1 MNPSNLCDSIGE
13 TMSHLFECSPAPKQS
28 IRIRTPLTYPDGGIV
43 DVFLVEHDG
52 QRRVTDFGEALGWL
66 RMQSVSGRR
75 FPKQNQMIEDAC
87 QTQGVKVYRGQLVT
101 PLEAGDDIGDAVLR
115 LAQAAARVS
124 DLWFTFRARPLETT
138 SKAVNRWLSEKKIP
152 FERSVQQRG
161 RSGRNWTIDY
171 RTHSSSRTSLI
182 LLLSPSSRGAAQRL
196 TEHVLAGW
204 VDLEPMKHS
213 RPVQQFISLFD
224 DTEIKWQR
232 KDFGLLEPYSRIA
245 HWSRRD
251 EFEKMLSA
259 A

>member
-1 MNPSNLCDSIGE
+1 MNPNHLCSSIGE
-13 TMSHLFECSPAPKQS
+13 TLSHMFECSPAPKQS

-43 DVFLVEHDG
+43 DVFVVEHDG

-75 FPKQNQMIEDAC
+75 SPKQNQMIEDTC
-87 QTQGVKVYRGQLVT
+87 QTLGVEMHRGQLVMR
-101 PLEAGDDIGDAVLR
+101 LEANDEIGEAVLR

-124 DLWFTFRARPLETT
+124 DLWFTFRARPIETVAN
-138 SKAVNRWLSEKKIP
+138 AVNRWLHKKEIR

-171 RTHSSSRTSLI
+171 RTHSNDRTSLI
-182 LLLSPSSRGAAQRL
+182 FLLSPSSRGTVQRL

-204 VDLEPMKHS
+204 VDLEPLKQS
-213 RPVQQFISLFD
+213 RSQQQFISLFD
-224 DTEIKWQR
+224 DTEIIWR
-232 KDFGLLEPYSRIA
+232 KKDYGLLEPYSRIA
-245 HWSRRD
+245 RWSRRD
-251 EFEKMLSA
+251 EFERMLVA